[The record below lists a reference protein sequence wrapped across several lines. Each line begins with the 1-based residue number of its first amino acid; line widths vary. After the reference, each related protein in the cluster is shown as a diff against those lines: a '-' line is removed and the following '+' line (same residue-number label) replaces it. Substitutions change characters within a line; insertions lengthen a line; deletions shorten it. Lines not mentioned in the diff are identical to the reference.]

1 MKVGKLLLL
10 SGQVRHPLTLSGF
23 LGDFCV
29 ETQFRARIPLEE
41 RESTLEGEDKSKFL
55 HLIRKMLQWEPGMRS
70 SAKELAQDEWI
81 CQNL

>member
-10 SGQVRHPLTLSGF
+10 SGEIRNPLTLPGF

-29 ETQFRARIPLEE
+29 ETPFRARIPLEE
-41 RESTLEGEDKSKFL
+41 RESKLEGEDKSKFL
-55 HLIRKMLQWEPGMRS
+55 HLIRKMLQREPGMR